1 MFFWIRSMFD
11 INALRILSQILFPIT
26 FFRSRDCHANEK
38 IWFSVYQIVD
48 DDDDDIRIFIND
60 SDVGG

>member
-1 MFFWIRSMFD
+1 MFD

-26 FFRSRDCHANEK
+26 FFWRRDCHANDK
-38 IWFSVYQIVD
+38 IWFLVYQIVD
-48 DDDDDIRIFIND
+48 DDIRIVIND